1 MDKTKCPKC
10 KSSHSDTFLKPTL
23 CEPCQELQKQASAK
37 KKAEE
42 VEKQLFKRSPSFDPI
57 SFKDLSSKKLEPGDV
72 LVRNPFGWMFLP
84 KGSDFGPIRKLIS
97 KIGTLY
103 DWGGV
108 GSLFLEDSTSK
119 DSYLDNPKK
128 ISKPTGKSAWI
139 YSYTPIGKVK
149 ELEKMWSSSSRSGF
163 DGMIITTQ
171 KGVSETGESLPN
183 EFGKHQLLMVLFKDW
198 EGEEPDYYED
208 TASVLDC
215 LAEGGKPNINLFWVR
230 PVDTNFRD
238 LVPINVPET
247 NWIEQDDFLVKSLQ

>member
-10 KSSHSDTFLKPTL
+10 KSVHSDTFLKPTL
-23 CEPCQELQKQASAK
+23 CESCQELQKQASAK

-42 VEKQLFKRSPSFDPI
+42 VEKQLFKRSPLFNPV

-72 LVRNPFGWMFLP
+72 LVRNTFGWMFFP
-84 KGSDFGPIRKLIS
+84 KGSDFSHLNDLI
-97 KIGTLY
+97 IDVGTFV

-119 DSYLDNPKK
+119 GSYLENPIQINK
-128 ISKPTGKSAWI
+128 STGKSAWI

-171 KGVSETGESLPN
+171 KGVSETGESVPN
-183 EFGKHQLLMVLFKDW
+183 EFGKHQLLMVLSKDW
-198 EGEEPDYYED
+198 EGVEPDYYED

-215 LAEGGKPNINLFWVR
+215 LADAGKPNINLFWVR

-238 LVPINVPET
+238 LVPVNVPET
-247 NWIEQDDFLVKSLQ
+247 NWIEQDDFLIKILQ

>member
-10 KSSHSDTFLKPTL
+10 KNPHSETFLKPTL
-23 CEPCQELQKQASAK
+23 CESCQELQKQVAAK
-37 KKAEE
+37 KKADEE
-42 VEKQLFKRSPSFDPI
+42 EKQLFKRSPSINPI

-72 LVRNPFGWMFLP
+72 LVRNTIGWMFFP
-84 KGSDFGPIRKLIS
+84 KGTDFSHLITLIS
-97 KIGTLY
+97 DVGILC

-119 DSYLDNPKK
+119 GSYLETPKK
-128 ISKPTGKSAWI
+128 INKSTEKSAWI

-149 ELEKMWSSSSRSGF
+149 ELEKMWSSSSASGF

-171 KGVSETGESLPN
+171 KGVNEIGESQPN

-198 EGEEPDYYED
+198 KNTEPDYYED

-215 LAEGGKPNINLFWVR
+215 LAGEKPNINLFWVR

-238 LVPINVPET
+238 LVPVNVPET
-247 NWIEQDDFLVKSLQ
+247 NWIEQDDFLVKILQ